1 MFYNESF
8 SCFEKL
14 RLTKSERLFAGILYT
29 TLTTISLLLNCLV
42 ICVILEERKTTLK
55 LVVYKMVISLCAS
68 SIVYVCCNYI
78 VMLPCTFRECINYSD
93 TLMVTVSAFNTV
105 GYYTSSWTSLYI
117 AFERIT
123 LFIIQF
129 LVICIS
135 QWFSSFFFYM
145 VPYGSLALNITSIG
159 NTAANPIILLI
170 FNNTMHKGLRS
181 LLRLRKNP
189 KIVSVFPHSLF
200 CLLL

>member
-123 LFIIQF
+123 LFVLPQMHRTIEKILPIF
-129 LVICIS
+129 VSLPWMIGLVITAS
-135 QWFSSFFFYM
+135 TM
-145 VPYGSLALNITSIG
+145 AIG
-159 NTAANPIILLI
+159 CY
-170 FNNTMHKGLRS
+170 KR
-181 LLRLRKNP
+181 
-189 KIVSVFPHSLF
+189 
-200 CLLL
+200 